1 MPRLDVPLTSYTK
14 KLYTKTVEGR
24 KIVWDQ
30 DKAAENLKKHRVSLD
45 TAALVFLDPSRIE
58 RRDDSENNRSGE
70 ERWQTL
76 GAVGKVFFVVYTERV
91 NGNEAETRIITAR
104 AASKAEKR
112 SYYGN
117 DDRNIK
123 GWAKA
128 D

>member
-1 MPRLDVPLTSYTK
+1 M
-14 KLYTKTVEGR
+14 EGR

-30 DKAAENLKKHRVSLD
+30 DKAAENLKKHHVSFD

-58 RRDDSENNRSGE
+58 RRDDSENNTSGE
-70 ERWQTL
+70 DRWQTL
-76 GAVGKVFFVVYTERV
+76 GVVGKVFFVVYTERV

-104 AASKAEKR
+104 AANKAEKR

-117 DDRNIK
+117 DNRNIK
-123 GWAKA
+123 GWTKT

>member
-1 MPRLDVPLTSYTK
+1 
-14 KLYTKTVEGR
+14 VEQR

-30 DKAAENLKKHRVSLD
+30 DKAADNLKKHRVSFD
-45 TAALVFLDPSRIE
+45 TGALVFLDPLRIE
-58 RRDDSENNRSGE
+58 RRDDSENNASGE
-70 ERWQTL
+70 DRWQTL
-76 GAVGKVFFVVYTERV
+76 GAVGKVFFVVYTERA
-91 NGNEAETRIITAR
+91 NGNAEETRIITAR

-117 DDRNIK
+117 DGRNVK